1 MSTRQK
7 IVGVFDTY
15 QGAIQAI
22 EDLKRQGYGSDEI
35 SVIAKDKEDVD
46 EVTESTVTKAAEGL
60 AAGAATGG
68 VLGGVTGLLAGIGAL
83 AVPGIGPI
91 LAAGPI
97 AATITGAAVGAWT
110 GGLVGGLIG
119 MGIPRE
125 EAERYDEYV
134 KSGRILVMVDA
145 DSERDHY
152 AYETFRHHKSENADL
167 YDNERIARP

>member
-15 QGAIQAI
+15 QGAINAI
-22 EDLKRQGYGSDEI
+22 EGLKQQGYASDEI
-35 SVIAKDKEDVD
+35 SVIAKDKDDVE

-60 AAGAATGG
+60 TAGAATGG

-83 AVPGIGPI
+83 AIPGIGPI

-134 KSGRILVMVDA
+134 RSGRILVMVDA
-145 DSERDHY
+145 DSQRDQY
-152 AYETFRHHKSENADL
+152 AYETFRAHKSENSDL
-167 YDNERIARP
+167 YDNERVTRP

>member
-1 MSTRQK
+1 MSEIQK

-15 QGAIQAI
+15 QGAIDAI
-22 EDLKRQGYGSDEI
+22 EGLKRQGYLSDEI
-35 SVIAKDKEDVD
+35 SVIAKDKDEAE
-46 EVTESTVTKAAEGL
+46 EVTETTETKTAEGL
-60 AAGAATGG
+60 AAGLTTGG

-83 AVPGIGPI
+83 AIPGIGPI

-119 MGIPRE
+119 MGIPQD

-134 KSGRILVMVDA
+134 RNGRILVMVDA
-145 DSERDHY
+145 DSRRDRY
-152 AYETFRHHKSENADL
+152 AYDTFRQYNSANSDL
-167 YDNERIARP
+167 YDSERSLRS